1 MPKGYVVVNVKVTNT
16 ERYPEYAKRAYE
28 TVVRFGGKYLTRGS
42 APEIKEGHPH
52 LARFVILE
60 FPSLADARRW
70 YDSEEYEPIRALR
83 WEWAESELFFVEG
96 LTPS

>member
-42 APEIKEGHPH
+42 APEIKE
-52 LARFVILE
+52 AI
-60 FPSLADARRW
+60 PSSHA
-70 YDSEEYEPIRALR
+70 S
-83 WEWAESELFFVEG
+83 
-96 LTPS
+96 

>member
-1 MPKGYVVVNVKVTNT
+1 MPKGYVVVNVKVRNA
-16 ERYPEYAKRAYE
+16 ERYPEYAVQAYE

-42 APEIKEGHPH
+42 TPEIKEGHPQ

-70 YDSEEYEPIRALR
+70 YDSEEYKPIRALR

-96 LTPS
+96 FAPS